1 VGLSWDSSYA
11 IVLELKERYPDID
24 IDAVGLQKL
33 YQMIMTLPNFDD
45 DPELANDAILA
56 HILGEWYEE
65 VNS

>member
-1 VGLSWDSSYA
+1 MGLSWDSSYA
-11 IVLELKERYPDID
+11 IVLELKAHYPDVD
-24 IDAVGLQKL
+24 VDAVGLHKL

-56 HILGEWYEE
+56 DILGEWYEE